1 MGASVAHHA
10 SLVTRVSVPRL
21 FACGR
26 RRAGRRGGPAVLAAA
41 VLGAV
46 AASPCWAPWR
56 PRRAGRRRAGRRG
69 SLAVLAAAVLAA
81 AVLGAAVL
89 GAAVLAAVF
98 ALALFHR
105 ARADAP
111 VSQARAAAVRGSLA
125 SAQTRIRTAWS
136 WGAGAVL
143 VSARTRKGQPPAR
156 QSPTLVPRDPITLR

>member
-26 RRAGRRGGPAVLAAA
+26 RRAGRRGGLAVLAAA

-46 AASPCWAPWR
+46 AAPPCWAPWR
-56 PRRAGRRRAGRRG
+56 PRRGGP
-69 SLAVLAAAVLAA
+69 AVLAAAVLA
-81 AVLGAAVL
+81 
-89 GAAVLAAVF
+89 AAVLAAVF

-111 VSQARAAAVRGSLA
+111 VGRARAAAVRGSFA

-136 WGAGAVL
+136 WAAGAVL